1 MLKTSSS
8 TACIRAMIRLLVLPV
23 FLTMF
28 FCCQKQLIIT
38 ETGDEKMLEC
48 PDPVAG
54 GDCAK
59 GVAVTI
65 CSNHGH
71 YIADRTLE
79 NIMIKG
85 PQSYDIQGSGDHNHE
100 IYINGGLYF
109 RLQNNQGIQ
118 FISSTKNGHYHRVTI
133 NCAR

>member
-1 MLKTSSS
+1 MLTAECS
-8 TACIRAMIRLLVLPV
+8 TACIRAIIRLIVIPV
-23 FLTMF
+23 FLCAF
-28 FCCQKQLIIT
+28 FCCQKELIIT
-38 ETGDEKMLEC
+38 RTDEETLEC

-54 GDCAK
+54 GNCAR
-59 GVAVTI
+59 GVVVTI

-71 YIADRTLE
+71 YLADKTIK
-79 NIMIKG
+79 NIMLKG

-118 FISSTKNGHYHRVTI
+118 FISSTKKGHYHRVTI